1 VLVVDDEAPAR
12 RRLSRMLAELDDV
25 EVVAQLEDAEGLL
38 RALKASTADVVFLD
52 VEMPGISGIALAAHA
67 QLPLVVFVTAHERYA
82 VDAFEVEA
90 VDYLLKPVRPER
102 LKAAVDRVRARQLSG
117 PLSAPN
123 PPLNVAQG
131 GEPSPARVTSHAR
144 GLVRLFDAR
153 EIARFWS
160 ADKYTLFV
168 ADGAE
173 QMTAESLSA
182 LELRLAAHGFVRV
195 HRGELVRADAVRAL
209 RSEAGQHELILAD
222 GQIAKVSRRAL
233 SALRAALGLPH

>member
-12 RRLSRMLAELDDV
+12 RRLSRMLAELGDV

-38 RALKASTADVVFLD
+38 RALKGTAADVVFLD
-52 VEMPGISGIALAAHA
+52 VEMPGISGVALAAHA
-67 QLPLVVFVTAHERYA
+67 QLPWVVFVTAHERYA

-102 LKAAVDRVRARQLSG
+102 LRAAVDRVRTRQLSG
-117 PLSAPN
+117 PPSAPSPVLN
-123 PPLNVAQG
+123 PAEG
-131 GEPSPARVTSHAR
+131 AAAGPARVTSHAR
-144 GLVRLFDAR
+144 GLVRLFDVR
-153 EIARFWS
+153 EIVRFWS

-173 QMTAESLSA
+173 QMTEESLSA
-182 LELRLAAHGFVRV
+182 LELRLHAHGFLRV
-195 HRGELVRADAVRAL
+195 HRGELVRADSVRAL
-209 RSEAGQHELILAD
+209 RSEAGQYELILAD

-233 SALRAALGLPH
+233 SAVRAALGLAH